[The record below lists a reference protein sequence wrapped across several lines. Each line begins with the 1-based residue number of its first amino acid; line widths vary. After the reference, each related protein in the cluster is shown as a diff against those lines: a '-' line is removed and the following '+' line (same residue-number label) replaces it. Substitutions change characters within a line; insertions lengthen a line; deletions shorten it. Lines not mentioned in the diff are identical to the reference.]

1 MYCQS
6 EVQAK
11 FNKTSHFISTKLSIL
26 NGQNSWECSMSGGH
40 KSGIK
45 MSRSIRPESGHN
57 TNHSVFPFILFKFYS
72 LSFGKL
78 KSKKDRSWWKLWTIY
93 VAVIRCL
100 SASTRLYLVQRILE
114 LYRADLIPPEKN
126 IYFVYLFFSQ
136 HLFNPCFLV
145 EYIFVTSYA
154 VMSEVLH

>member
-1 MYCQS
+1 M
-6 EVQAK
+6 ENLKVRK
-11 FNKTSHFISTKLSIL
+11 I
-26 NGQNSWECSMSGGH
+26 GVGE
-40 KSGIK
+40 
-45 MSRSIRPESGHN
+45 
-57 TNHSVFPFILFKFYS
+57 
-72 LSFGKL
+72 SFGQFML
-78 KSKKDRSWWKLWTIY
+78 QSFDAYRQAQDIFIQPDL
-93 VAVIRCL
+93 IRGSCIL
-100 SASTRLYLVQRILE
+100 LYLVQRILE